1 MSKVGVCKVDI
12 TPPIG
17 IDFVGYHRETGI
29 NNIEEHIYGTV
40 FVFEK
45 DEMKI
50 VFISIDNI
58 GMLVEDTNMI
68 REQVASE
75 LHVPFERIT
84 VVYTHTHS
92 GPETVGDDPLVQSY
106 KTILVNNVVHG
117 AVTANKNLKQCEV
130 GWGVTTGDIGVNRR
144 ERTFDG
150 RAKMGTNIEGVVDKR
165 IGMLAIR
172 HAETKEL
179 SGIVV
184 FCTAHPNVLKG
195 DSDVLSADYP
205 GMTREILEK
214 IVNCPVIIVQ
224 GAAGNVNAKYRGSR
238 EALKKMAY
246 TLSGHVL
253 TMLPTVTYS
262 PIVNVRTVSSTMQ
275 MKLKDIPEMNE
286 IRSMAQL
293 VEKQWGVNTDEW
305 LTIVL
310 EKYKQGIRQLR
321 IDLEVQLFQIND
333 GIFSGIPMEP
343 FSETALEM
351 KASSF

>member
-12 TPPIG
+12 TPPVG

-29 NNIEEHIYGTV
+29 NNIEERIYGTV

-45 DEMKI
+45 DEMKT

-68 REQVASE
+68 RERVASR

-106 KTILVNNVVHG
+106 KMILANNVVHG
-117 AVTANKNLKQCEV
+117 AVTANNNLKLCEV

-144 ERTFDG
+144 ERTSDG
-150 RAKMGTNIEGVVDKR
+150 RAKMGTNIDGVVDKR

-172 HAETKEL
+172 NAETKEL
-179 SGIVV
+179 SGIIV

-214 IVNCPVIIVQ
+214 IVNCPVMIVQ
-224 GAAGNVNAKYRGSR
+224 GAAGNVNAKYRGSK
-238 EALKKMAY
+238 EALKQMAY

-262 PIVNVRTVSSTMQ
+262 PIVNVRTISSTMQ
-275 MKLKDIPEMNE
+275 MKLQDIPEIDE
-286 IRSMAQL
+286 IRSMH
-293 VEKQWGVNTDEW
+293 GS
-305 LTIVL
+305 I
-310 EKYKQGIRQLR
+310 
-321 IDLEVQLFQIND
+321 
-333 GIFSGIPMEP
+333 S
-343 FSETALEM
+343 
-351 KASSF
+351 